1 MRAPA
6 PNKGGRP
13 LTYRSEFAIV
23 AGNMRKA
30 GQPVE
35 AIAIALG
42 VTVRTTWLWRRK
54 FKAFAR
60 KMKAKHAHQ
69 YRGNFRGKRRN

>member
-1 MRAPA
+1 MGT
-6 PNKGGRP
+6 PNRGGRP
-13 LTYRSEFAIV
+13 LIYRSDFAEI
-23 AGNMRKA
+23 AGRMRRA

-60 KMKAKHAHQ
+60 KMKAKNPHDF
-69 YRGNFRGKRRN
+69 RGNFRGTRRN